1 MSAALA
7 TIYRHPIKAIG
18 RETLSEVLLEA
29 GKPLSWD
36 RSFAVAHKRSREADL
51 TRTWAP
57 KANFLRGV
65 TGPELMAVEC
75 TFNPSNMQITLTH
88 PRAGKFAGNLNRAED
103 ERALLEWLDP
113 LWPKDAPRPTHLVHH
128 EGAAQTDVPDPWLA
142 LNSSTAHRMVA
153 EKLNRADL
161 SIHRWRGNLWIDG
174 LGPWEEF
181 EWIGKSVR
189 IGEAVLKV
197 EQRITRCKA
206 TMANPETGRRD
217 ADTLG
222 ALENGWGHT
231 DFGVYAEVT
240 QTGMIRPGDS
250 VEVI

>member
-1 MSAALA
+1 MSATLA
-7 TIYRHPIKAIG
+7 SIVRHPIKSIG
-18 RETLSEVLLEA
+18 RETLTEVSLEA
-29 GKPLSWD
+29 GKPMPWD
-36 RSFAVAHKRSREADL
+36 RAFAIAHERSREADL
-51 TRTWAP
+51 ARSWAP

-75 TFNPSNMQITLTH
+75 AFDASNTQISLTH
-88 PRAGKFAGNLNRAED
+88 PRSGQFVGNLNQPD
-103 ERALLEWLDP
+103 DQNALLAWLDP
-113 LWPKDAPRPTHLVHH
+113 LWPEDAPRPTRLVHH

-142 LNSSTAHRMVA
+142 INSHTAHRMVA

-161 SIHRWRGNLWIDG
+161 SIHRWRGNLWIEG

-189 IGEAVLKV
+189 IGEVVLKV

-222 ALENGWGHT
+222 ALETGWGTHGFWRLCRGDPGGCYT
-231 DFGVYAEVT
+231 
-240 QTGMIRPGDS
+240 IRR
-250 VEVI
+250 